1 MTAPLNGIRDHFSV
15 LKHQHVVYY
24 ETHCKCKI
32 ILFLKHM
39 HEYPGILSGGRTVHS
54 SLLLVATSVLVN
66 QALHSLLQYK
76 PSVTDIGKVFLNI
89 FLM

>member
-1 MTAPLNGIRDHFSV
+1 MQNNFF
-15 LKHQHVVYY
+15 
-24 ETHCKCKI
+24 
-32 ILFLKHM
+32 FLKHM

-66 QALHSLLQYK
+66 QALHSPLQYK

-89 FLM
+89 FLMQTSQVSGFMIKVLQFMAKVFIVHFVM